1 MTHTARGHGRL
12 LAAMGQSHGVRETHS
27 HGVSGRERPAMRALL
42 ALIILAGAAVAVSAR
57 AGEVPMSGV
66 VDLPRPAVDSGVSV
80 EWALR
85 ERRSVRAYVPGAL
98 TLAELGQLLWAA
110 QGVTTPGGLRAAPS
124 AGALYPLELRV
135 VVGEVA
141 GLETGVYRYLPGTHR
156 LDRNDPRDLRPDL
169 ATAAHQQAWVS
180 DNAALVVI
188 SAQYGRTT
196 GKYGPRGVRYAHLE
210 AGHAA
215 ENLFLQATVLGI
227 ATVVVGAFDDAA
239 VTRLLRLEPGEE
251 PLVLMPLGHP
261 DSR

>member
-1 MTHTARGHGRL
+1 MP
-12 LAAMGQSHGVRETHS
+12 ETHS
-27 HGVSGRERPAMRALL
+27 RGVVGRERPAMRVLL
-42 ALIILAGAAVAVSAR
+42 ALIVLAGAAVAASAR
-57 AGEVPMSGV
+57 EAEVPMSGM
-66 VDLPRPAVDSGVSV
+66 VDLPPPEVDSGVSV
-80 EWALR
+80 ERALAD
-85 ERRSVRAYVPGAL
+85 RRSVRVYFPGAL

-110 QGVTTPGGLRAAPS
+110 QGMTAPSGLRAVPS

-141 GLETGVYRYLPGTHR
+141 GLDSGVYRYLPGAHR
-156 LDRNDPRDLRPDL
+156 LDRNDSRDLRPDL
-169 ATAAHQQAWVS
+169 AAAAHQQAWVS

-188 SAQYGRTT
+188 SAQYGCTT

-215 ENLFLQATVLGI
+215 ENLFLQATALGI

-251 PLVLMPLGHP
+251 PLVLMPLGRRP
-261 DSR
+261 EGR

>member
-1 MTHTARGHGRL
+1 MPETHTRGISR
-12 LAAMGQSHGVRETHS
+12 
-27 HGVSGRERPAMRALL
+27 RERPAMRVLL
-42 ALIILAGAAVAVSAR
+42 ALIVLAGAAVAASAR
-57 AGEVPMSGV
+57 AAEVPMSGI
-66 VDLPRPAVDSGVSV
+66 VDLPPPAADSGVSV
-80 EWALR
+80 EKALA
-85 ERRSVRAYVPGAL
+85 ERRSVRAYAPGAL

-110 QGVTTPGGLRAAPS
+110 QGMTAPSGLRAAPS

-141 GLETGVYRYLPGTHR
+141 GLETGVYRYLPGVHR
-156 LDRNDPRDLRPDL
+156 LGRSDPRDLRPDL
-169 ATAAHQQAWVS
+169 AAAAHQQAWVS

-196 GKYGPRGVRYAHLE
+196 GKYGPRGVRYAQLE

-215 ENLFLQATVLGI
+215 ENLFLQATALGI

-251 PLVLMPLGHP
+251 PLVLMPLGRP
-261 DSR
+261 PEGR

>member
-57 AGEVPMSGV
+57 AAEVPMSGV

-80 EWALR
+80 ERALR

-110 QGVTTPGGLRAAPS
+110 QGVTAPGGLRAAPS

-141 GLETGVYRYLPGTHR
+141 GLEMGVYRYLPGVHR
-156 LDRNDPRDLRPDL
+156 LERSDPRDLRPDL
-169 ATAAHQQAWVS
+169 AAAAHQQAWVS

-215 ENLFLQATVLGI
+215 ENLFLQATALGI
-227 ATVVVGAFDDAA
+227 STVVVGAFDDAA

-251 PLVLMPLGHP
+251 PLVLMPLGRP